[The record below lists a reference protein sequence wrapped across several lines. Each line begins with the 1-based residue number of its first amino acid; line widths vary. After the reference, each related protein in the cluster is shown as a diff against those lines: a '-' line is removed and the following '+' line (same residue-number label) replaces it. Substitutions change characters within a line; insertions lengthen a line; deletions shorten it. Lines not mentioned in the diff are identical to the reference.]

1 VELTRRL
8 AARAV
13 LTAAL
18 AFVLVSSAAGASAD
32 VVTLKSGDVA
42 SFEEL
47 QCTAGVEAGLDSFE
61 CQRREGAKYEAA
73 IFRDNILVWKV
84 GNPDDPIFSTSGP
97 TQAQLRQVV
106 LRSLCG
112 RCARWKVTFSP
123 IRVSTLD
130 DHFAFG
136 NARRIVNG
144 QGQVAQPSPFVLFRA
159 GTRWTVLNMV
169 TDSTICRGI
178 PRAVRREFR
187 MGC

>member
-1 VELTRRL
+1 MRRGRGDQTRGRGVELTRRL

-61 CQRREGAKYEAA
+61 CQRRGGGKYEAA
-73 IFRDNILVWKV
+73 LFRDNNLVWKV

-97 TQAQLRQVV
+97 TQAQLRQGV
-106 LRSLCG
+106 LPRPCG
-112 RCARWKVTFSP
+112 R
-123 IRVSTLD
+123 
-130 DHFAFG
+130 
-136 NARRIVNG
+136 
-144 QGQVAQPSPFVLFRA
+144 RA
-159 GTRWTVLNMV
+159 GGEGVL
-169 TDSTICRGI
+169 S
-178 PRAVRREFR
+178 P
-187 MGC
+187 